1 MGGFMSGVYLLGE
14 SKQFES
20 VMLWWQRPH
29 RLNLAA
35 ALPVLL
41 GDTRADD
48 WVGVADL
55 VRDPGNDSDPN
66 AVLVHLLG
74 KPVGFVPAD
83 EAKRLAGWIDARNG
97 EGLRVQ
103 AWCLVE
109 FGMDSMAVRLS
120 LY

>member
-1 MGGFMSGVYLLGE
+1 MSGVYLLGE

-20 VMLWWQRPH
+20 VVLWWQRPH

-55 VRDPGNDSDPN
+55 VRDPGNDSEPN